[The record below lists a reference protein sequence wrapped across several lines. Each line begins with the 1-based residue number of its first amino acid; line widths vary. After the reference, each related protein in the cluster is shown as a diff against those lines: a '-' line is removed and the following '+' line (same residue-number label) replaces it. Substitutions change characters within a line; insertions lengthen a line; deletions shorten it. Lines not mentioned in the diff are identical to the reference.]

1 MQYAGFSIHAYSLML
16 SVSTLRD
23 GTTYA
28 YLISEVTRRA
38 RVYAIFVES
47 TDVMNYPLSLFW
59 GSNLFRGTFTGNH
72 KVAQETGS

>member
-1 MQYAGFSIHAYSLML
+1 MQASLIL
-16 SVSTLRD
+16 SVFTLRD
-23 GTTYA
+23 GTTNA

-47 TDVMNYPLSLFW
+47 TDLMNYPLWLFW
-59 GSNLFRGTFTGNH
+59 GTNLFRGIFIGNH

>member
-1 MQYAGFSIHAYSLML
+1 MQASLIL
-16 SVSTLRD
+16 SVFTLRD
-23 GTTYA
+23 GTTNA

-59 GSNLFRGTFTGNH
+59 GSNLFRRTFTGNH

>member
-1 MQYAGFSIHAYSLML
+1 MQASLHAYLL
-16 SVSTLRD
+16 ILTVFTLLD
-23 GTTYA
+23 GTTNA
-28 YLISEVTRRA
+28 YVISEVTRRA

-59 GSNLFRGTFTGNH
+59 GSNLFRGSFTDTH

>member
-23 GTTYA
+23 GTTYG

-59 GSNLFRGTFTGNH
+59 GSNLFRRTFTGNH